1 MSRISDF
8 RLGVTTLKE
17 GFTFFWRRPR
27 LWIYDVIPFFLAMI
41 VFATFFGLFLDHF
54 GNLFHWVFGFLGSMD
69 IKEPTDIWMKT
80 ADGLFWILN
89 QLLRLF
95 LFLLGLV
102 LLSLATYVF
111 QMILAGPFNDRL
123 SEKV

>member
-17 GFTFFWRRPR
+17 GFTFF
-27 LWIYDVIPFFLAMI
+27 LAMI

-54 GNLFHWVFGFLGSMD
+54 GDLFHWVFGFLGSMD

-95 LFLLGLV
+95 LFLLGFLIF
-102 LLSLATYVF
+102 LLFPHLF
-111 QMILAGPFNDRL
+111 FFF
-123 SEKV
+123 